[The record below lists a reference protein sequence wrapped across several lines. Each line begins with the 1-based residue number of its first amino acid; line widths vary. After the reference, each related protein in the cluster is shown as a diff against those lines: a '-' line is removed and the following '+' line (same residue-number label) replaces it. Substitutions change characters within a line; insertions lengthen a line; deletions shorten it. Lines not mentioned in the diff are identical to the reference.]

1 MWGIIEIFN
10 QNVLCLY
17 EIFGVYCFWIL
28 LFYVA
33 SYLHTYYCTPIGILG
48 FFSTPFLIPAPH
60 CVAFRWIIS
69 QGTTNINIFWGLLAG
84 FFMRKLKIT
93 RTNL

>member
-10 QNVLCLY
+10 KNVLCLY

-48 FFSTPFLIPAPH
+48 FFSTPF
-60 CVAFRWIIS
+60 
-69 QGTTNINIFWGLLAG
+69 
-84 FFMRKLKIT
+84 
-93 RTNL
+93 